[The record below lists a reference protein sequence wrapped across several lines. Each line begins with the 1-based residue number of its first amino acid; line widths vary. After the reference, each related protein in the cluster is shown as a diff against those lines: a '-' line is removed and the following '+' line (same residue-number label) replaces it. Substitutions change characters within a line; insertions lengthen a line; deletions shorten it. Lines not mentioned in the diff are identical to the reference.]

1 MIAILRL
8 DVSDHHRRILSTRWE
23 KKRLATRSDIRGF
36 AEALFFDA
44 VDVIEADL
52 DMQKE
57 RERIWAEEE

>member
-1 MIAILRL
+1 MIVILRM
-8 DVSDHHRRILSTRWE
+8 DVSDHRRRILSTRWQ
-23 KKRLATRSDIRGF
+23 KKRLATRSDIRRF